1 MAKTLEVISLN
12 DIIPRSITEDTNV
25 KAICRA
31 IDPQLQEVSQSIREA
46 FIVSRIDELPE
57 NVIDLLAWQWHVDFY
72 EPDLPLKTKRELVLE
87 SIRWHRNKGTKA
99 AIISALEKLGF
110 VPTIKEWYE
119 PELQTEPHTFSVRGY
134 YKDDQIDV
142 DFLGDQ
148 THEILERII
157 EATKPARS
165 RLIKLTI
172 APVPIDLT
180 EHICRWDVCTW
191 EHGELIPHQWGY
203 ITPNEGVADSD
214 SLLHGFERGLFN
226 MSDSAFWDVSAW
238 DDTPYRLFTF
248 GASYELGIFASLEGA
263 EGNSSMLS
271 PNLWD
276 CAQWDYVTTFANVF
290 GHEYEYSIPEA
301 AIQEEEQ
308 IFSAFTLTDIICD
321 LRPRWDAKTWQQHY
335 TWIEY
340 TANDI
345 IPEFVRGI
353 AGTLDWNDKREYPA
367 SFWDSNRWDSV
378 NYPPDYDAPLPKW
391 SAFKSWQKSNTWDT
405 TSELSATLEI
415 DYQEDS

>member
-12 DIIPRSITEDTNV
+12 DIIPRSIYEDKNV
-25 KAICRA
+25 RAICRA

-46 FIVSRIDELPE
+46 FIVSRIHELPE

-72 EPDLPLKTKRELVLE
+72 EPDLPLETKRELVLE
-87 SIRWHRNKGTKA
+87 SIRWHRKKGTKF

-110 VPTIKEWYE
+110 VPTIKEWHE

-203 ITPNEGVADSD
+203 ITPNEGLADPEYM
-214 SLLHGFERGLFN
+214 LHGFERGLFN
-226 MSDSAFWDVSAW
+226 MSDSVFLDVSAW

-248 GASYELGIFASLEGA
+248 GASYELGIFASLEGV
-263 EGNSSMLS
+263 EGDSAMLS

-290 GHEYEYSIPEA
+290 GYEYEYSIPEA
-301 AIQEEEQ
+301 VIQEEEQ

-321 LRPRWDAKTWQQHY
+321 LRPRWDAKTWQEHY
-335 TWIEY
+335 TWIDY
-340 TANDI
+340 TANNI

-367 SFWDSNRWDSV
+367 SLWDSDRWDSV

-391 SAFKSWQKSNTWDT
+391 SAFKTGQKSNTRDT

-415 DYQEDS
+415 DYQED

>member
-12 DIIPRSITEDTNV
+12 DIIPRSIAEDANV

-46 FIVSRIDELPE
+46 FIVSRIHELPE

-72 EPDLPLKTKRELVLE
+72 EPDLPLETKRELVLE
-87 SIRWHRNKGTKA
+87 SIRWHRKKGTKF

-191 EHGELIPHQWGY
+191 EHGELIPHQWSY
-203 ITPNEGVADSD
+203 ITPNEGLADPD

-263 EGNSSMLS
+263 EGDSSMLS

-276 CAQWDYVTTFANVF
+276 CVQWDYVTTFANVF
-290 GHEYEYSIPEA
+290 GHEYEYSLPEA
-301 AIQEEEQ
+301 AIQETEQ

-321 LRPRWDAKTWQQHY
+321 LRPRWDAKTWQQHD
-335 TWIEY
+335 TWIDY

-353 AGTLDWNDKREYPA
+353 AGSLDWNDKREYPA
-367 SFWDSNRWDSV
+367 SVWDKDRWDSV

-415 DYQEDS
+415 DYQED